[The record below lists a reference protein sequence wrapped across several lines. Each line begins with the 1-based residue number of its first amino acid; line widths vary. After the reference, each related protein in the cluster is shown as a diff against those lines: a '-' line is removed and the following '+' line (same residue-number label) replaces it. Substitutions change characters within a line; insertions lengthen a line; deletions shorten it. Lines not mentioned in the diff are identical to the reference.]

1 MQGVGAGSFPGKNSV
16 EVQHKICQCHALLEK
31 AGRRAPDI
39 SALHRLALCQQR
51 AAGKQLFLGGDGALD
66 GTIINK
72 HIGILDP
79 GVKIL
84 QRDIHGGKAVAA
96 VGKGRKN
103 VFATGHADHLRHI
116 VSAFAHSG
124 KAAGSNGEKRA
135 AFAGGGL
142 LQQRCNA
149 LRLLRKNLLGK
160 GFFAQQDTVQFDPF
174 HPCQR
179 AALVAGALHQH
190 RNAEP
195 FQLLLYLRGVVD
207 HGIFHRKAAFCGQDA
222 FVVRGAVLAC
232 VGDAPGLHGL
242 LCLVQ
247 IPALGAGAGKGNAVQ
262 RVQMEE
268 QVHGRGGHQI
278 DVLHRLL

>member
-1 MQGVGAGSFPGKNSV
+1 MQGVGVGSLPGKNSV

-31 AGRRAPDI
+31 AGRRAPDVP
-39 SALHRLALCQQR
+39 ALHRLAFCQQR
-51 AAGKQLFLGGDGALD
+51 AAGKQFFFCGDAALD
-66 GTIINK
+66 GAVINK

-79 GVKIL
+79 SVKIL
-84 QRDIHGGKAVAA
+84 QWDIHGGKTVAA
-96 VGKGRKN
+96 VGKVCKN
-103 VFATGHADHLRHI
+103 IFAPGHADHLRHI

-142 LQQRCNA
+142 FQQRRNA
-149 LRLLRKNLLGK
+149 LRLPGEHLLGK
-160 GFFAQQDTVQFDPF
+160 SFFAQQDTVQFDPF

-207 HGIFHRKAAFCGQDA
+207 HGVFHRKAAFCGQDA
-222 FVVRGAVLAC
+222 LVVRGAVLAC
-232 VGDAPGLHGL
+232 VGDAPGLHSL
-242 LCLVQ
+242 LCLIQ

-262 RVQMEE
+262 RVQMEK
-268 QVHGRGGHQI
+268 
-278 DVLHRLL
+278 